1 MSKAV
6 RNGRDFNFQNE
17 VEKSSKY
24 QVSWAS
30 LVYLV
35 RNQMETIFWGFSMNF
50 QDEKKCFACD
60 WKTDFQWDEKENDFY
75 EGEMW
80 LYVTKIHTLSH
91 TDKCEKVKWCGKKI
105 GK

>member
-35 RNQMETIFWGFSMNF
+35 CNQMETIFWGFSMKERKKNALHAI
-50 QDEKKCFACD
+50 EKWIFNGM
-60 WKTDFQWDEKENDFY
+60 KEWNDFS

-80 LYVTKIHTLSH
+80 LYVTKIHTLSN
-91 TDKCEKVKWCGKKI
+91 TDKCEK
-105 GK
+105 